1 MLAGFGALRVDQ
13 LEALLLLHETLTP
26 ASGRVATYRA
36 LAELRE
42 HAFVETVGLAG
53 SAGPGRGYVLS
64 PTGRRVYAANDRL
77 YPRRRVRRATSVVML
92 DHAVALADV
101 AVTFARAASREG
113 VELLWESD
121 WEALSRLRATIV
133 IPDAIVT
140 LKRDGWRT
148 RGCIEADRAT
158 ERHQAFARKVRRYV
172 DLYLGDRWRAELIS
186 WPQILTVTTSD
197 QRARSLADLAHDE
210 AVRYGGAR
218 IAKSFRF
225 ISFDELAAHGPFAVT
240 WHVGG
245 GGGREPILMPHVGP
259 ALNAKERAPF
269 LDVAEL
275 ARRDASTAASAAA
288 EADEGS
294 R

>member
-1 MLAGFGALRVDQ
+1 LFAGFGALRVDQ
-13 LEALLLLHETLTP
+13 LEALLLLHDTLTQ
-26 ASGRVATYRA
+26 ASRRVATYRV

-42 HAFVETVGLAG
+42 RAFVETVGLAG
-53 SAGPGRGYVLS
+53 RPGPGRAFVLS
-64 PTGRRVYAANDRL
+64 PAGRRVYAASDPL
-77 YPRRRVRRATSVVML
+77 YPRRRIGRATSVVML
-92 DHAVALADV
+92 DHAVALADIAV
-101 AVTFARAASREG
+101 AFASAAHRDG

-121 WEALSRLRATIV
+121 WEALTRLQATIV
-133 IPDAIVT
+133 IPDALVT
-140 LKRDGWRT
+140 LRHDGWRT

-172 DLYLGDRWRAELIS
+172 DLYLGDRWRAELGY

-225 ISFDELAAHGPFAVT
+225 ISFAELAAHGPFAVA

-245 GGGREPILMPHVGP
+245 GVGREFILASHVNS
-259 ALNAKERAPF
+259 ARACPPQQGRS
-269 LDVAEL
+269 DVATESNL
-275 ARRDASTAASAAA
+275 SNGNSDGTR
-288 EADEGS
+288 
-294 R
+294 